1 MINDQYELTDLE
13 KFIKNF
19 KSKFGQ
25 KNTFDDTMNIIDK
38 INYKNN
44 QQFIQLK
51 DDFHAILN
59 KIVQQGTK
67 DSRY

>member
-44 QQFIQLK
+44 
-51 DDFHAILN
+51 
-59 KIVQQGTK
+59 
-67 DSRY
+67 